1 MRLKAPRYSLLVVLV
16 VSMVALALALFVMMQ
31 FLDAVG
37 YQATHPPPAE
47 RQLGDWLHE
56 LIPVGVFVVTTT
68 VVIWITLGLALKPM
82 RRLSDRAGKIGPD
95 TLHER
100 LPEGDAPQELK
111 PLVIAINRSLDRLES
126 AWAAQRAFSANAAH
140 ELRTPLATLRAHV
153 ESLLPPDQRGVA
165 TAEFER
171 LARLI
176 EQLLFLAEADRDHLS
191 RSETF
196 DLVAVARDVA
206 AEMTPR
212 ILTGGREIGFDSAVE
227 RLARQ
232 GDALLAGVAVRNLIE
247 NAVRHTPPGTTI
259 AISVDATGAVT
270 VRDDGPG
277 VPEAFEARLYDR
289 FARADSK
296 GDGAGLGLSI
306 TARIMDLHGGA
317 VRFERPKKGAAFVLT
332 FGDDAETGSGG

>member
-1 MRLKAPRYSLLVVLV
+1 MNARPHRPSLLRVLIV
-16 VSMVALALALFVMMQ
+16 AMVALAIVLFIMMQ
-31 FLDAVG
+31 IMDAFGVVLSSSPMSER
-37 YQATHPPPAE
+37 PPIE
-47 RQLGDWLHE
+47 WLRE
-56 LIPVGVFVVTTT
+56 LIPVIVFVVTTT
-68 VVIWITLGLALKPM
+68 LAIGLTLKLAM
-82 RRLSDRAGKIGPD
+82 RSTRGLSDRAGMIGPD

-100 LPEGDAPQELK
+100 LPLEDTPVELE
-111 PLVIAINRSLDRLES
+111 PLVIAFNRSLDRLES

-140 ELRTPLATLRAHV
+140 ELRTPLAILRAHV
-153 ESLLPPDQRGVA
+153 ESLLPADQREVA

-176 EQLLFLAEADRDHLS
+176 EQLLFLAEADRDHLNH
-191 RSETF
+191 SETF

-232 GDALLAGVAVRNLIE
+232 GDAVLAGVAVRNLIE
-247 NAVRHTPPGTTI
+247 NAIRHTPPGTTI
-259 AISVDATGAVT
+259 AISVDAAGAVT

-306 TARIMDLHGGA
+306 TARIMDLHGGT
-317 VRFERPKKGAAFVLT
+317 VRFDRPDRGAAFVLT
-332 FGDDAETGSGG
+332 FGDGG

>member
-1 MRLKAPRYSLLVVLV
+1 MDRPLPARAPRPVPPKPAGFGRFTVPILWTLHGWLA
-16 VSMVALALALFVMMQ
+16 MFFLAAGCAKLTEDLALLTLLMGWPGRAGLEMVRTVGWIEVGLAMTLIAALTAERWGRIA
-31 FLDAVG
+31 AVG
-37 YQATHPPPAE
+37 A
-47 RQLGDWLHE
+47 
-56 LIPVGVFVVTTT
+56 
-68 VVIWITLGLALKPM
+68 
-82 RRLSDRAGKIGPD
+82 
-95 TLHER
+95 
-100 LPEGDAPQELK
+100 
-111 PLVIAINRSLDRLES
+111 
-126 AWAAQRAFSANAAH
+126 AAQRAFSANAAH
-140 ELRTPLATLRAHV
+140 EPRTPLTILRAHV
-153 ESLLPPDQRGVA
+153 ESLLPPEERGVA

-176 EQLLFLAEADRDHLS
+176 EQLLFLAEADRDRLS
-191 RSETF
+191 RTERF

-227 RLARQ
+227 RVARQ
-232 GDALLAGVAVRNLIE
+232 GDAVLAGVAVRNLIE

-306 TARIMDLHGGA
+306 TARIIELHGGT
-317 VRFERPKKGAAFVLT
+317 VRFQRPDKGAGFVPAFAD
-332 FGDDAETGSGG
+332 GA